1 MLKKT
6 YTAPALKTIALAAEG
21 IICASETDI
30 GFDKTPYPDEFDS
43 GTHQWDSSNWSD
55 ADDED

>member
-21 IICASETDI
+21 IICASEDI
-30 GFDKTPYPDEFDS
+30 GIDIDNPYSEEFNS